1 MKIDIV
7 TIFPE
12 YFAPLDISL
21 LGKARRTGLLDV
33 RVHDLRDWTHD
44 RHRTVDDTPYGGGP
58 GMVMKPTPWGEAL
71 DTLVPPHPDSP
82 GSPTPP
88 PPPSPGHGTS
98 ATPTEVSPPKTPP
111 HPPTTPTTAAPSE
124 AETSPKTTPFGAP
137 AQPDG
142 TNSSGGAT
150 ASGVPASSGGA
161 TSPDTGPS
169 ADTAPPPEA
178 APFGDHAAADR
189 VEASGGVGAEGGT
202 GSFGGTASYGG
213 AAAAG
218 AEAPSAAGAG
228 MVPRLII
235 PTPSGRPFTQ
245 ADAVR
250 YAAEPWLIFACGR
263 YEGIDSRVV
272 EEARTR
278 MPVDEVSLG
287 DFVLAGGE
295 VAVLVMIEAIGRL
308 VPGVLG
314 NAASVADD
322 SFAPGAMESLL
333 EGPVYTKPP
342 VWRDRPVPDVLL
354 SGHHGAIARWR
365 RDEALRRTARHRPE
379 LLARLAPDDL
389 DKQDRAILRDAGFPV
404 DGEDMAD

>member
-1 MKIDIV
+1 MRLDIV

-21 LGKARRTGLLDV
+21 LGKARRAGLLDV
-33 RVHDLRDWTHD
+33 RVHDLREWTHD

-58 GMVMKPTPWGEAL
+58 GMVMKPDPWGEAL
-71 DTLVPPHPDSP
+71 DALVPRVSGALPGTTAPRPGGGGPSTPPMLGETPPGGPGNASSATSSSGATDAGSHGGGDPSTRGRLAPGQPGASEPASPDALEPQPGAYRAETARASATDPSAKPEAGSLSASRTGSP
-82 GSPTPP
+82 GIAGTGAPP
-88 PPPSPGHGTS
+88 APGLES
-98 ATPTEVSPPKTPP
+98 AGG
-111 HPPTTPTTAAPSE
+111 E
-124 AETSPKTTPFGAP
+124 AETS
-137 AQPDG
+137 
-142 TNSSGGAT
+142 
-150 ASGVPASSGGA
+150 
-161 TSPDTGPS
+161 
-169 ADTAPPPEA
+169 
-178 APFGDHAAADR
+178 
-189 VEASGGVGAEGGT
+189 
-202 GSFGGTASYGG
+202 
-213 AAAAG
+213 AAAG
-218 AEAPSAAGAG
+218 A
-228 MVPRLII
+228 VPRLII

-263 YEGIDSRVV
+263 YEGIDSRVA

-295 VAVLVMIEAIGRL
+295 VAVLVMVEAIGRL
-308 VPGVLG
+308 LPGVLG
-314 NAASVADD
+314 NADSVADD

-342 VWRDRPVPDVLL
+342 VWRERPVPDILL

-379 LLARLAPDDL
+379 LLSRLAPEAL
-389 DKQDRAILRDAGFPV
+389 DKHDRAVLREAGFPV